1 MGTWAKLCL
10 GELVLGEL
18 VLGRADWRLGELVL
32 RLVGIRASWCLGEL
46 DLGEL
51 VLRRVDALACWH
63 LSELLLWASRHL
75 GELVLG

>member
-1 MGTWAKLCL
+1 MGISAKLCL

-32 RLVGIRASWCLGEL
+32 RLGGIRASWCLGEL

-63 LSELLLWASRHL
+63 LSELLLGRVGIWAS
-75 GELVLG
+75 